1 MLSFLRLLRIP
12 QYTKNGFVLLPLFFS
27 GQMFHTPSL
36 VRCGAAFVAFC
47 FAASAIYILNDIH
60 DVEEDR
66 RHPVK
71 KNRPIASGE
80 VSPGMAGI
88 FSIFLALL
96 ALTTGWL
103 TSSLPCF
110 FVVCGY
116 LTLNLFYIY
125 LGKQKSILDVAC
137 IALGFE
143 LRAIGGALAISQS
156 LSQWL
161 VLMVFLLC
169 MFLGLGKRW
178 DDLCLTEQTET
189 IGKIR
194 ASIDG
199 YSKKFVLSAMTFLS
213 TINTVCY
220 IMYTVALDTQ
230 AHYHSEWLY
239 LTSLWVVLG
248 NLRYL
253 PIAFVD
259 QRSTSPT
266 KIMLHDR
273 GIQVCVLCWFV
284 HLTILLYS

>member
-110 FVVCGY
+110 LWC
-116 LTLNLFYIY
+116 
-125 LGKQKSILDVAC
+125 A
-137 IALGFE
+137 
-143 LRAIGGALAISQS
+143 AI
-156 LSQWL
+156 
-161 VLMVFLLC
+161 
-169 MFLGLGKRW
+169 
-178 DDLCLTEQTET
+178 
-189 IGKIR
+189 
-194 ASIDG
+194 
-199 YSKKFVLSAMTFLS
+199 
-213 TINTVCY
+213 
-220 IMYTVALDTQ
+220 
-230 AHYHSEWLY
+230 
-239 LTSLWVVLG
+239 
-248 NLRYL
+248 
-253 PIAFVD
+253 
-259 QRSTSPT
+259 
-266 KIMLHDR
+266 
-273 GIQVCVLCWFV
+273 
-284 HLTILLYS
+284 